1 MLLIG
6 WVIGVIV
13 MNIYGMSGD
22 TLLHCFLLDEDKNQG
37 VAKSNCPEKLKKFM
51 SEERDDN

>member
-1 MLLIG
+1 MLSVG
-6 WVIGVIV
+6 WVIGTLV

-37 VAKSNCPEKLKKFM
+37 VAKSHCPEKLRAFM
-51 SEERDDN
+51 SEERDQ